1 MQLFITKRKNCNNK
15 SMFDHRVLKHAMIS
29 IISLIIFS
37 AIFFLIHVDTIIQH
51 DDDSLH
57 HPSSSSSSSKG
68 IIPQKSKESQTEIK
82 LEAGVVRSTTTLTVS
97 HIALNSLQEGNHREV
112 EIMDNDDDEE
122 RGNTLLVAPINVSES
137 ERISWFR
144 GKMHEFK
151 ILKSDKLAREFH
163 GRVLG
168 FFGNN
173 NGCEGQFFMTWISP
187 ATSFGSR
194 ELLSVQSVFKVH
206 PKACLVILSRSLD
219 SVRGYRVL
227 KPVLDLG
234 FKVQAITPDLS
245 FLFKG
250 TPAEYWF
257 HQLRKGK
264 KDPGEIPLFQN
275 LSNLIRLSVLYKYG
289 GVYLDTDFI
298 LLKPFTGLR
307 NCIGAQSMD
316 LGQKHWTRLNNAVL
330 VFDMNHPLLLRFIKE
345 FALTFDG
352 NKWGHN
358 GPYLVSRVVSKLG
371 RKSGFNF
378 TILPPMAF
386 YPVDWNKIDGL
397 FRKPKTRS
405 ESKWVEAKLVQL
417 TGESYGV
424 HLWNKQSGRLVI
436 EEGSILGK
444 LVSHHCVICKTLL

>member
-1 MQLFITKRKNCNNK
+1 
-15 SMFDHRVLKHAMIS
+15 MFDHRVLKHAKVSI

-37 AIFFLIHVDTIIQH
+37 ALVFLVSVDTIIQH
-51 DDDSLH
+51 DHDDSLH
-57 HPSSSSSSSKG
+57 HPSSSKG
-68 IIPQKSKESQTEIK
+68 IPQVLEESHTEIK
-82 LEAGVVRSTTTLTVS
+82 LEAGVVRSTTTLTLS
-97 HIALNSLQEGNHREV
+97 HIALKSLQEENQHREV
-112 EIMDNDDDEE
+112 EIIDHDDHDDDGG
-122 RGNTLLVAPINVSES
+122 GNTLVAPINVTES

-144 GKMHEFK
+144 GKIQEFK
-151 ILKSDKLAREFH
+151 ILKSDKLSRQFH

-168 FFGNN
+168 FFGGN

-219 SVRGYRVL
+219 SVGGYRVL

-234 FKVQAITPDLS
+234 FKVQAITPDLP

-250 TPAEYWF
+250 TPAESWF

-298 LLKPFTGLR
+298 LLKPLTGLR

-316 LGQKHWTRLNNAVL
+316 FGQKHWTRLNNAVL

-358 GPYLVSRVVSKLG
+358 GPYLVSRVVEKLG
-371 RKSGFNF
+371 KKPGFSF

-417 TGESYGV
+417 SGETYGV
-424 HLWNKQSGRLVI
+424 HLWNKQSG
-436 EEGSILGK
+436 K
-444 LVSHHCVICKTLL
+444 LEIRNTFV